1 MQQNQKFDEDFK
13 KTILDLNQSGQSVE
27 ELAEQYGI
35 ATQTIYRWKK
45 LHTKNEATGM
55 TEAEILAMKKEMARM
70 QEENTIPKKGF
81 NHIRS
86 KVKMSDVFEFIQSN
100 VHDHDVK
107 QMCTVLEAPKSSYY
121 DWKKKKPSKRKSEN
135 KRLNRL
141 ISGIYFENKGIY
153 GAPKIHKILVGRG
166 ESLSLKK
173 VQILM
178 RKLGLRSVTLKKYKP
193 GKQVKVKSEGRKNLL
208 NQDFTTTSINQKW
221 VTDITYIHSLKD
233 GWTYL
238 STIQDLHT
246 KKVIG
251 WKFGKQMTK
260 ELVIETLD
268 HALLHQTPSEN
279 LIIHSD
285 LGSQYTSEAYE
296 AKLNELNIRHSF
308 SRKGCPYDNAGIES
322 FHASLKKEEVY
333 PSKAYENFEAAH
345 LALFQYI
352 EGFYNRKRIHSS
364 INYLTPNQMEELALQ
379 A

>member
-1 MQQNQKFDEDFK
+1 
-13 KTILDLNQSGQSVE
+13 
-27 ELAEQYGI
+27 
-35 ATQTIYRWKK
+35 
-45 LHTKNEATGM
+45 
-55 TEAEILAMKKEMARM
+55 MK
-70 QEENTIPKKGF
+70 
-81 NHIRS
+81 
-86 KVKMSDVFEFIQSN
+86 
-100 VHDHDVK
+100 
-107 QMCTVLEAPKSSYY
+107 
-121 DWKKKKPSKRKSEN
+121 
-135 KRLNRL
+135 
-141 ISGIYFENKGIY
+141 NKGIY

-166 ESLSLKK
+166 ETLSLKK

-193 GKQVKVKSEGRKNLL
+193 GKQAKVKSEGRKNLL

-221 VTDITYIHSLKD
+221 VTDITYIHTLKD

-238 STIQDLHT
+238 STIRDLHT

-268 HALLHQTPSEN
+268 NALLNQTPSEN

-333 PSKAYENFEAAH
+333 PSKAYEKFEAAH

>member
-1 MQQNQKFDEDFK
+1 
-13 KTILDLNQSGQSVE
+13 
-27 ELAEQYGI
+27 
-35 ATQTIYRWKK
+35 
-45 LHTKNEATGM
+45 
-55 TEAEILAMKKEMARM
+55 
-70 QEENTIPKKGF
+70 
-81 NHIRS
+81 
-86 KVKMSDVFEFIQSN
+86 
-100 VHDHDVK
+100 
-107 QMCTVLEAPKSSYY
+107 MCTVLEAPKSSYY
-121 DWKKKKPSKRKSEN
+121 DWVNKKPSKRQSDNE
-135 KRLNRL
+135 RLSRL

-166 ESLSLKK
+166 EILSLKR
-173 VQILM
+173 VQKLM
-178 RKLGLRSVTLKKYKP
+178 KKLGLRSITLKKYKP
-193 GKQVKVKSEGRKNLL
+193 GKQAKVKSEGCKNLL

-221 VTDITYIHSLKD
+221 VTDITYIHTLKD

-246 KKVIG
+246 KKIIG

-268 HALLHQTPSEN
+268 HALLTQIPSEN

-296 AKLNELNIRHSF
+296 AKLKEWNIQHSF

-322 FHASLKKEEVY
+322 FHATLKKEEVY
-333 PSKAYENFEAAH
+333 PSKAYESFEVAH

-364 INYLTPNQMEELALQ
+364 INYLTPNQMDELALQ

>member
-1 MQQNQKFDEDFK
+1 
-13 KTILDLNQSGQSVE
+13 
-27 ELAEQYGI
+27 
-35 ATQTIYRWKK
+35 
-45 LHTKNEATGM
+45 
-55 TEAEILAMKKEMARM
+55 
-70 QEENTIPKKGF
+70 
-81 NHIRS
+81 
-86 KVKMSDVFEFIQSN
+86 
-100 VHDHDVK
+100 
-107 QMCTVLEAPKSSYY
+107 
-121 DWKKKKPSKRKSEN
+121 
-135 KRLNRL
+135 
-141 ISGIYFENKGIY
+141 
-153 GAPKIHKILVGRG
+153 
-166 ESLSLKK
+166 
-173 VQILM
+173 
-178 RKLGLRSVTLKKYKP
+178 YKP
-193 GKQVKVKSEGRKNLL
+193 GKQAKVKSEGRKNLL

-221 VTDITYIHSLKD
+221 VTDITYIHTLKD

-268 HALLHQTPSEN
+268 NALLNQTPSEN

-333 PSKAYENFEAAH
+333 PSKAYENFEAAY